1 MMSLKIRLLSLT
13 IGLLA
18 RYQQHLETQ
27 RWLKQQRQQSWQI
40 EGVSAHIAKDIGVD
54 PDGRIRGKLDE
65 LAVENPQHQQIA
77 RAWQRPAPGLTAD
90 T

>member
-40 EGVSAHIAKDIGVD
+40 EGINTHIARDIGVD
-54 PDGRIRGKLDE
+54 SDGRIRGKIDE
-65 LAVENPQHQQIA
+65 LAVENPKHQQIG